1 MPTGSSYEVRV
12 EAISHEGRGIT
23 HVGGKATF
31 IDGALPGER
40 VRFCYTRR
48 HGRFDEGVAVEI
60 LEPAP
65 ARVEPRCPHFSL
77 CGGCSLQHY
86 ASIAQIQHKQAVL
99 LEQLQHIGGVR
110 PASILPPL
118 TGPVWDYRHK
128 ARLTVRYV
136 EKKAKLLIGF
146 KEKGGRRVADL
157 SRCEVLHPSVGQK
170 LTELRVLL
178 SKLSLYKQ
186 IPQIEV
192 AVGEDS
198 TALVIRHLAPLS
210 DHDQEQ
216 LKRYAELHRMSIY
229 LQAGGPETVELLW
242 PKDARP
248 LHYRLPAE
256 DIEIYF
262 EPTDFTQVNPAIN
275 RALVGWV
282 VELLNPKPDERV
294 LDLFCGLGNFTLP
307 IARHAGWVLGIEGQ
321 ASLVERA
328 RRNAEYN
335 KINNVDFEVIDLAA
349 ENLEAAFIPSYFDKV
364 LLDPPRTGAREIIER
379 LEFKGV
385 KRLVYVSCNPAT
397 LARDARI
404 LMHARG
410 LLLAAAGVLDMF
422 PHTAH
427 VESIALFIR
436 NPP

>member
-1 MPTGSSYEVRV
+1 MPTGSSCEVRV
-12 EAISHEGRGIT
+12 EALSHEGRGIA

-40 VRFCYTRR
+40 VRFRYTRR
-48 HGRFDEGVAVEI
+48 RGRFDEGVAIEI
-60 LEPAP
+60 LEPAS

-110 PASILPPL
+110 PVSILPPL
-118 TGPVWDYRHK
+118 TGPIWDYRHK

-170 LTELRVLL
+170 LTELGMLL
-178 SKLSLYKQ
+178 GKLSLYKQ

-275 RALVGWV
+275 RALVGSI

-307 IARHAGWVLGIEGQ
+307 IARHAERVLGIEGE

-335 KINNVDFEVIDLAA
+335 KINNVDFEVMDLAD
-349 ENLEAAFIPSYFDKV
+349 ENLEAPFIPSYFDKV

-404 LMHARG
+404 LVHARG

-422 PHTAH
+422 PHTTH

>member
-1 MPTGSSYEVRV
+1 MPTGSSCEVRV
-12 EAISHEGRGIT
+12 EAISHEGRGIA

-40 VRFCYTRR
+40 VRLRYTRR
-48 HGRFDEGVAVEI
+48 HGRFDEGVTVKI
-60 LEPAP
+60 LEPAS

-110 PASILPPL
+110 PASILSPL

-157 SRCEVLHPSVGQK
+157 SRYEVLHPSVGQK

-178 SKLSLYKQ
+178 GKLSLYKQ

-275 RALVGWV
+275 RALVGSI

-307 IARHAGWVLGIEGQ
+307 IARHAERVLGIEGE

-335 KINNVDFEVIDLAA
+335 KINNVDFEVMDLAD
-349 ENLEAAFIPSYFDKV
+349 ENLEATFIPSYFDKV

-404 LMHARG
+404 LVHARG

-422 PHTAH
+422 PHTTH

-436 NPP
+436 DPP

>member
-1 MPTGSSYEVRV
+1 MPTGSSCEVRV
-12 EAISHEGRGIT
+12 EALSHEGRGIA

-40 VRFCYTRR
+40 VRFRYTRR
-48 HGRFDEGVAVEI
+48 RGRFDEGVAIEI
-60 LEPAP
+60 LESAS
-65 ARVEPRCPHFSL
+65 ARVEPRCPHFGL

-110 PASILPPL
+110 PVSILPPL

-178 SKLSLYKQ
+178 GKLSLYKQ

-262 EPTDFTQVNPAIN
+262 EPTAFTQVNPAIN
-275 RALVGWV
+275 QALIGWV

-335 KINNVDFEVIDLAA
+335 KINNVDFEVMDLAD

-404 LMHARG
+404 LMYARG

-422 PHTAH
+422 PHTTH
-427 VESIALFIR
+427 VESIALFLR

>member
-1 MPTGSSYEVRV
+1 MPTGSSCEVRV
-12 EAISHEGRGIT
+12 EALSHEGRGIA

-48 HGRFDEGVAVEI
+48 HGRFDEGIAIEI
-60 LEPAP
+60 LESAP
-65 ARVEPRCPHFSL
+65 ARVEPRCPHFGR

-110 PASILPPL
+110 PVSILPPL

-170 LTELRVLL
+170 LTELRMLL
-178 SKLSLYKQ
+178 GKLSLYKQ

-216 LKRYAELHRMSIY
+216 LKHYAELHRMSIY

-242 PKDARP
+242 SKDARS

-262 EPTDFTQVNPAIN
+262 EPTDFIQVNPAIN
-275 RALVGWV
+275 QAVVGWV

-321 ASLVERA
+321 TSLVGRA
-328 RRNAEYN
+328 RRNAEHN
-335 KINNVDFEVIDLAA
+335 KINNVDFEVMDLAD

-397 LARDARI
+397 LARDAQI
-404 LMHARG
+404 LVHARG
-410 LLLAAAGVLDMF
+410 LFLAAAGVLDMF
-422 PHTAH
+422 PHTSH

>member
-1 MPTGSSYEVRV
+1 MPPGSSCEVRV
-12 EAISHEGRGIT
+12 EAISHEGRGIA

-48 HGRFDEGVAVEI
+48 HRRFDEGIAVEI

-65 ARVEPRCPHFSL
+65 ARVEPRCPHFGL

-178 SKLSLYKQ
+178 GKLSLYKQ

-275 RALVGWV
+275 QALVGWV

-335 KINNVDFEVIDLAA
+335 KINNVDFEVMDLAD
-349 ENLEAAFIPSYFDKV
+349 ENLEAAFISSYFDKV

-422 PHTAH
+422 PHTTH